1 MDNGVRPPSPLV
13 PMETRLKNVGPQQA
27 VLHER
32 GLMTHLA
39 TNRWLVRSVSVRR
52 LGVWVDYY
60 HTVRPHQSMDNK
72 PLTGDWPDGESDDVP
87 TVVCRKRLG
96 GLLKHYER
104 KAA

>member
-1 MDNGVRPPSPLV
+1 MNAFVERWVQSI
-13 PMETRLKNVGPQQA
+13 QQEA
-27 VLHER
+27 LDHFIVFGEDHFNYLISE
-32 GLMTHLA
+32 
-39 TNRWLVRSVSVRR
+39 
-52 LGVWVDYY
+52 WVDYY

-72 PLTGDWPDGESDDVP
+72 PLTGDWPNRESDDVP